1 MTKQTPDEISVKCQ
15 INLDEVDK
23 VRSRVAGVLDKNA
36 LAIRS
41 AKIRPED
48 EIERK
53 VEVVMVQK
61 KTCQTEL
68 GRIMSKLYDV
78 ETGVEREKPSK
89 IDLDLELYQMEDP

>member
-1 MTKQTPDEISVKCQ
+1 MTKQSPDEITVKCH

-36 LAIRS
+36 LSIRS
-41 AKIRPED
+41 AQIRPED
-48 EIERK
+48 EIESK

-61 KTCQTEL
+61 KICQSEL
-68 GRIMSKLYDV
+68 GKIMSKLYDV

-89 IDLDLELYQMEDP
+89 IDLGLELYQMENP